1 MSATYYTI
9 CKRYYDQGI
18 YSDDD
23 LKRFV
28 KSGKLTKDEYEK
40 ITGNPY
46 KEDKK

>member
-1 MSATYYTI
+1 MSATYYAI

-28 KSGKLTKDEYEK
+28 KSGKLTKEEYKE
-40 ITGNPY
+40 ITGKAY
-46 KEDKK
+46 KEAK